1 MAAKAVLVLAV
12 SLLTMAV
19 AASTGSSSCPRDAL
33 KLRPLLFPAARC
45 STTFPRVT
53 AAARCL
59 LLSCL
64 ALAASSLAA
73 GQLA

>member
-33 KLRPLLFPAARC
+33 KLR
-45 STTFPRVT
+45 
-53 AAARCL
+53 
-59 LLSCL
+59 
-64 ALAASSLAA
+64 
-73 GQLA
+73 G